1 MMSVR
6 EYAEDINKEVSLVLE
21 KCLEL
26 DIDAKTEDDMLDEEA
41 IIMLDNSFDEDVS
54 DEEIEEEVALEER
67 EMKTVKVDKKKPVKL
82 PKKNDKKTLAQKKKD
97 MYKSK

>member
-6 EYAEDINKEVSLVLE
+6 EYAEDINRDISLVLD

-41 IIMLDNSFDEDVS
+41 IIMLDNSLDNEVS
-54 DEEIEEEVALEER
+54 NEEIEEE
-67 EMKTVKVDKKKPVKL
+67 D
-82 PKKNDKKTLAQKKKD
+82 
-97 MYKSK
+97 